1 MKFERIRDLSS
12 FYINDKNS
20 YFYKFWNDFESEP
33 LRIKAFTLLE
43 EELQSIDNLSW
54 IQLKEE
60 ASNLCLHHNVDRGWS
75 KLFEKLNEV
84 KGYQF
89 LKTLECKDIT
99 FIPRSKN
106 NGIETPDLEARLNDD
121 FMLCEVKTINVSD
134 GLLSAI
140 KNMKVRDVRSTLPEG
155 LKNKLK
161 DVINKAQSQLS
172 GCRDNATKFIYLVI
186 SFDEDL
192 DHRNELNNDVRK
204 LLNSIDLN
212 NIEVVIHNE

>member
-75 KLFEKLNEV
+75 KLFEKLNEA

-89 LKTLECKDIT
+89 LKTLGCKDIT